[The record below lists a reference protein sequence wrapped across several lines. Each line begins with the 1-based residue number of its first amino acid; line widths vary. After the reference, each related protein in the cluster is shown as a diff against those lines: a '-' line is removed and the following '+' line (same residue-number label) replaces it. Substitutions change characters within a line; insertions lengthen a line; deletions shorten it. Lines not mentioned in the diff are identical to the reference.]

1 MNRFLLAALALAFSS
16 TMAVAQI
23 LQPVTWS
30 TSVRTATDGT
40 LELVASA
47 KIDAG
52 WHVYSQFIGSDGP
65 IPTAFTLPASKDLK
79 TQGPVRE
86 PKPIKEFD
94 KNFGM
99 ELAYFAKKA
108 DFVIAAK
115 RSNPKAFTYTAEV
128 EFMVCD
134 VERCLPPDYVSL
146 VFKVPAAA
154 ATELVGE
161 EMPSKP
167 SELNEQQTQADEAPS
182 ASADNSDGAKDG
194 GETPAVEE
202 GQELVGTPGQ
212 EPESAEAVNLWALFG
227 AGMLGGFFA
236 LIMPCIFPMIPLTVS
251 FFLKQSKSKADG
263 VRKAILYGVS
273 INVIYV
279 VLGLLVTVVFGS
291 DALNAMATNP
301 WFNLAFFALFVVF
314 AISFFGAFEI
324 TLPSSWVNKADDQSQ
339 RGGLLGIFFMAF
351 TLALVSFSCTGPLI
365 GQLLVATAVSG
376 ELLGPAVGMFGF
388 SFALSLPFV
397 LFAAFPGWLKGLP
410 KSGGWLNTVKVTLGF
425 LELAFALKFLS
436 TADMVWQKHWLER
449 ELFLALWVAIAFATA
464 LYLFGVFRMP
474 HDDEPKGGLGVG
486 RMLTGLLFLVT
497 GFYLLPGIWGAPVK
511 LVAGFPPP
519 SFYAENPNGLG
530 SGSAASSEV
539 KLSEDAHCPLNL
551 PCFNDLEEARAY
563 ALEVGKPLLLDFT
576 GWGCVNCRK
585 MEEEVWS
592 RPEVRQ
598 RLAEDVVLVSLYVDE
613 RSALPADEVR
623 VSATTGK
630 KIKTVGQKWGDLQ
643 AQYFNANAQPYYVL
657 MDPAVEAPAAING
670 HTAYDPDPTIF
681 LNWLDAGLKTFNA
694 AK

>member
-1 MNRFLLAALALAFSS
+1 
-16 TMAVAQI
+16 
-23 LQPVTWS
+23 
-30 TSVRTATDGT
+30 
-40 LELVASA
+40 
-47 KIDAG
+47 
-52 WHVYSQFIGSDGP
+52 
-65 IPTAFTLPASKDLK
+65 
-79 TQGPVRE
+79 
-86 PKPIKEFD
+86 
-94 KNFGM
+94 M

-115 RSNPKAFTYTAEV
+115 RISNKAFTYTAEV

-134 VERCLPPDYVSL
+134 DERCLPPDYVSL
-146 VFKVPAAA
+146 VFKVPASAEPEMVDESKLNA
-154 ATELVGE
+154 PTDQKPAT
-161 EMPSKP
+161 
-167 SELNEQQTQADEAPS
+167 TEAQEPTT
-182 ASADNSDGAKDG
+182 A
-194 GETPAVEE
+194 E
-202 GQELVGTPGQ
+202 GQEPTGQPANDPAPGEAQEPTQAEGQ
-212 EPESAEAVNLWALFG
+212 EAEAVNLWALFG

-376 ELLGPAVGMFGF
+376 ELLGPAIGMFGF

-436 TADMVWQKHWLER
+436 TADMVWQMHWVER
-449 ELFLALWVAIAFATA
+449 ELFLALWVGIAFATA

-486 RMLTGLLFLVT
+486 RMLTGVVFLVT

-519 SFYAENPNGLG
+519 SFYSENPNGFG
-530 SGSAASSEV
+530 SGSAPSGEQ

-563 ALEVGKPLLLDFT
+563 AKEVGKPLLLDFT

-613 RSALPADEVR
+613 RTPLAESEQR
-623 VSATTGK
+623 VSETTGK
-630 KIKTVGQKWGDLQ
+630 KIKTIGQKWGDLQ

-657 MDPAVEAPAAING
+657 MDPAVEAPTALNG
-670 HTAYDPDPTIF
+670 HTAYDPDPSVF
-681 LNWLDAGLKTFNA
+681 MNWLDAGLKVFNT

>member
-1 MNRFLLAALALAFSS
+1 MNRFFLAAIALLLSLSAAF
-16 TMAVAQI
+16 AQI
-23 LQPVTWS
+23 IQPVSWT
-30 TSVRTATDGT
+30 TSVRSLDGGK
-40 LELVASA
+40 LELVATA

-52 WHVYSQFIGSDGP
+52 WHVYSQFIGNDGP
-65 IPTAFTLPASKDLK
+65 IPTSFKLPASKDL
-79 TQGPVRE
+79 TTEGPVRE

-115 RSNPKAFTYTAEV
+115 RVNPKAFTYTAEV

-134 VERCLPPDYVSL
+134 DERCLPPDYVNL
-146 VFKVPAAA
+146 VFKVPAAPKDASVAESEPTTPASDEPAAVETASPDTAQSSVEASADTPA
-154 ATELVGE
+154 ATET
-161 EMPSKP
+161 P
-167 SELNEQQTQADEAPS
+167 EA
-182 ASADNSDGAKDG
+182 
-194 GETPAVEE
+194 T
-202 GQELVGTPGQ
+202 
-212 EPESAEAVNLWALFG
+212 EAVNLWALFG

-251 FFLKQSKSKADG
+251 FFLKQSKSKSDG
-263 VRKAILYGVS
+263 VRKALLYGLS

-388 SFALSLPFV
+388 SFALSLPFI

-436 TADMVWQKHWLER
+436 TADMVWQQHWLER

-511 LVAGFPPP
+511 LVAG
-519 SFYAENPNGLG
+519 
-530 SGSAASSEV
+530 
-539 KLSEDAHCPLNL
+539 
-551 PCFNDLEEARAY
+551 
-563 ALEVGKPLLLDFT
+563 
-576 GWGCVNCRK
+576 
-585 MEEEVWS
+585 
-592 RPEVRQ
+592 
-598 RLAEDVVLVSLYVDE
+598 
-613 RSALPADEVR
+613 
-623 VSATTGK
+623 
-630 KIKTVGQKWGDLQ
+630 
-643 AQYFNANAQPYYVL
+643 
-657 MDPAVEAPAAING
+657 
-670 HTAYDPDPTIF
+670 
-681 LNWLDAGLKTFNA
+681 
-694 AK
+694 

>member
-1 MNRFLLAALALAFSS
+1 MLLACGLAS
-16 TMAVAQI
+16 AQI
-23 LQPVTWS
+23 LEPVSWS
-30 TSVRTATDGT
+30 TSVRTLEGGR

-65 IPTAFTLPASKDLK
+65 IPTTFMTPDSKDLVV
-79 TQGPVRE
+79 QRPVRE
-86 PKPIKEFD
+86 PKAITEFD

-99 ELAYFAKKA
+99 ELAYFSKKV
-108 DFVIAAK
+108 DFVIDAK
-115 RSNPKAFTYTAEV
+115 RKNEMAFTYTAEV
-128 EFMVCD
+128 DFMVCD
-134 VERCLPPDYVSL
+134 DARCLPPELVSL
-146 VFKVPAAA
+146 TFKVPA
-154 ATELVGE
+154 
-161 EMPSKP
+161 S
-167 SELNEQQTQADEAPS
+167 SEPTQGLTA
-182 ASADNSDGAKDG
+182 
-194 GETPAVEE
+194 TPAENTDP
-202 GQELVGTPGQ
+202 ELGASSSPESAPL
-212 EPESAEAVNLWALFG
+212 EPESGDASLSAKPSPDVEKAEAFSLWSLFG
-227 AGMLGGFFA
+227 AAMLGGFFA

-263 VRKAILYGVS
+263 LRKALLYGLS

-279 VLGLLVTVVFGS
+279 ALGLLVAITFGA
-291 DALNAMATNP
+291 DALNAMATSP
-301 WFNLAFFALFVVF
+301 FFNLAFFVLFVVF
-314 AISFFGAFEI
+314 ALSFFGLFEI

-339 RGGLLGIFFMAF
+339 RSGILGIFFMAF

-388 SFALSLPFV
+388 SFALSLPFI

-449 ELFLALWVAIAFATA
+449 ELFLALWVGIAFAA
-464 LYLFGVFRMP
+464 SFYLFGMFRLP
-474 HDDEPKGGLGVG
+474 HDDEPKGGIGVG
-486 RMLTGLLFLVT
+486 RMMTGLLFSVF

-519 SFYAENPNGLG
+519 AFYAENPNGFG
-530 SGSAASSEV
+530 SGSAPSGDQ

-551 PCFNDLEEARAY
+551 PCFNDLEEARVY
-563 ALEVGKPLLLDFT
+563 ALQAGKPLLLDFT

-592 RPEVRQ
+592 RPEVRK

-613 RSALPADEVR
+613 RTPLGEGEVR
-623 VSATTGK
+623 QSETSGK
-630 KIKTVGQKWGDLQ
+630 TIKTIGQKWADLQ

-657 MDPAVEAPAAING
+657 MDPKVKAPAAING
-670 HTAYDPDPTIF
+670 HAAYDSDARVF
-681 LNWLDAGLKTFNA
+681 LDWLDQGLAQFNEG
-694 AK
+694 K

>member
-1 MNRFLLAALALAFSS
+1 MNRLFYVLAALLLASS
-16 TMAVAQI
+16 AAFAQI

-30 TSVRTATDGT
+30 TSVRTLDAGK
-40 LELVASA
+40 LELVATA

-52 WHVYSQFIGSDGP
+52 WHVYSQFIGADGP
-65 IPTAFTLPASKDLK
+65 IPTAFTLPASKDLN
-79 TQGPVRE
+79 TEGPVRE

-99 ELAYFAKKA
+99 ELAYFSKKA

-115 RSNPKAFTYTAEV
+115 RISNKAFTYTAEV

-134 VERCLPPDYVSL
+134 DERCLPPDYVSL
-146 VFKVPAAA
+146 VFKVPASAEPEMVDESKLNA
-154 ATELVGE
+154 PTDQKPAT
-161 EMPSKP
+161 
-167 SELNEQQTQADEAPS
+167 TEAQEPTT
-182 ASADNSDGAKDG
+182 A
-194 GETPAVEE
+194 E
-202 GQELVGTPGQ
+202 GQEPTGQPANDPAPGEAQEPTQAEGQ
-212 EPESAEAVNLWALFG
+212 EAEAVNLWALFG

-376 ELLGPAVGMFGF
+376 ELLGPAIGMFGF

-436 TADMVWQKHWLER
+436 TADMVWQMHWVER
-449 ELFLALWVAIAFATA
+449 ELFLALWVGIAFATA

-486 RMLTGLLFLVT
+486 RMLTGVVFLVT

-519 SFYAENPNGLG
+519 SFYSENPNGFG
-530 SGSAASSEV
+530 SGSAPSGEQ

-563 ALEVGKPLLLDFT
+563 AKEVGKPLLLDFT

-613 RSALPADEVR
+613 RTPLAESEQR
-623 VSATTGK
+623 VSETTGK
-630 KIKTVGQKWGDLQ
+630 KIKTIGQKWGDLQ

-657 MDPAVEAPAAING
+657 MDPAVEAPTALNG
-670 HTAYDPDPTIF
+670 HTAYDPDPSVF
-681 LNWLDAGLKTFNA
+681 MNWLDAGLKVFNA

>member
-1 MNRFLLAALALAFSS
+1 MLLACGLAS
-16 TMAVAQI
+16 AQI
-23 LQPVTWS
+23 LEPVSWS
-30 TSVRTATDGT
+30 TSVRTLEGGR

-65 IPTAFTLPASKDLK
+65 IPTTFMTPDSKDLVV
-79 TQGPVRE
+79 QRPVRE
-86 PKPIKEFD
+86 PKAITEFD

-99 ELAYFAKKA
+99 ELAYFSKKV
-108 DFVIAAK
+108 DFVIDAK
-115 RSNPKAFTYTAEV
+115 RKNEMAFTYTAEV
-128 EFMVCD
+128 DFMVCD
-134 VERCLPPDYVSL
+134 DARCLPPELVSL
-146 VFKVPAAA
+146 TFKVPA
-154 ATELVGE
+154 
-161 EMPSKP
+161 S
-167 SELNEQQTQADEAPS
+167 SEPTQGLTA
-182 ASADNSDGAKDG
+182 
-194 GETPAVEE
+194 TPAENTDP
-202 GQELVGTPGQ
+202 ELGASSSPESAPL
-212 EPESAEAVNLWALFG
+212 EPESGDASLSAKPSPDVEKAEAFSLWSLFG

-263 VRKAILYGVS
+263 LRKALLYGLS

-279 VLGLLVTVVFGS
+279 ALGLLVAITFGA
-291 DALNAMATNP
+291 DALNAMATSP
-301 WFNLAFFALFVVF
+301 FFNLAFFVLFVVF
-314 AISFFGAFEI
+314 ALSFFGLFEI

-339 RGGLLGIFFMAF
+339 RSGILGIFFMAF

-388 SFALSLPFV
+388 SFALSLPFI

-449 ELFLALWVAIAFATA
+449 ELFLALWVGIAFAA
-464 LYLFGVFRMP
+464 SFYLFGMFRLP
-474 HDDEPKGGLGVG
+474 HDDEPKGGIGVG
-486 RMLTGLLFLVT
+486 RMMTGLLFSVF

-519 SFYAENPNGLG
+519 AFYAENPNGFG
-530 SGSAASSEV
+530 SGSAPSGDQ

-551 PCFNDLEEARAY
+551 PCFNDLEEARVYSLQA
-563 ALEVGKPLLLDFT
+563 GKPLLLDFT

-592 RPEVRQ
+592 RPEVRK

-613 RSALPADEVR
+613 RTPLGEGEVR
-623 VSATTGK
+623 QSETSGK
-630 KIKTVGQKWGDLQ
+630 TIKTIGQKWADLQ

-657 MDPAVEAPAAING
+657 MDPKVKAPAAING
-670 HTAYDPDPTIF
+670 HAAYDSDARVF
-681 LNWLDAGLKTFNA
+681 LDWLDQGLAQFNEG
-694 AK
+694 K

>member
-1 MNRFLLAALALAFSS
+1 MNIRNQVFAILLLACGLAS
-16 TMAVAQI
+16 AQI
-23 LQPVTWS
+23 LEPVSWS
-30 TSVRTATDGT
+30 TSVRTLEGGR

-65 IPTAFTLPASKDLK
+65 IPTTFMTPDSKDLVV
-79 TQGPVRE
+79 QRPVRE
-86 PKPIKEFD
+86 PKPIIEFD

-99 ELAYFAKKA
+99 ELAYFSKKV
-108 DFVIAAK
+108 DFVFDAK
-115 RSNPKAFTYTAEV
+115 RKSQSAFTYTAEV
-128 EFMVCD
+128 DFMVCD
-134 VERCLPPDYVSL
+134 DARCLPPELVSL
-146 VFKVPAAA
+146 TFKVPA
-154 ATELVGE
+154 
-161 EMPSKP
+161 S
-167 SELNEQQTQADEAPS
+167 SEPTQGLTA
-182 ASADNSDGAKDG
+182 
-194 GETPAVEE
+194 TPAENADP
-202 GQELVGTPGQ
+202 ELPVGSS
-212 EPESAEAVNLWALFG
+212 PESAPLEPEKDAASEPAKPSPEVEKAEAFSLWSLFG
-227 AGMLGGFFA
+227 AGMLGGFLA

-263 VRKAILYGVS
+263 IRKALLYGLS

-279 VLGLLVTVVFGS
+279 ALGLLVTVTFGS

-301 WFNLAFFALFVVF
+301 WFNLAFFVLFVVF
-314 AISFFGAFEI
+314 ALSFFGLFEI

-339 RGGLLGIFFMAF
+339 RSGILGIFFMAF

-388 SFALSLPFV
+388 SFALSLPFI

-436 TADMVWQKHWLER
+436 TADMVWQKHWVER
-449 ELFLALWVAIAFATA
+449 ELFLALWVGIAFAA
-464 LYLFGVFRMP
+464 SFYLFGMFRLP
-474 HDDEPKGGLGVG
+474 HDDEPKGGIGVG
-486 RMLTGLLFLVT
+486 RMMTGLLFSVV

-519 SFYAENPNGLG
+519 AFYAENPNGLG
-530 SGSAASSEV
+530 SGSAPSGEQ

-551 PCFNDLEEARAY
+551 PCFNDLEEARVY
-563 ALEVGKPLLLDFT
+563 ALQAGKPLLLDFT

-592 RPEVRQ
+592 RPEVRK

-613 RSALPADEVR
+613 RTPLAEGEVR
-623 VSATTGK
+623 KSETSGK
-630 KIKTVGQKWGDLQ
+630 TIKTIGQKWGDLQ

-657 MDPAVEAPAAING
+657 MDPKVQAPTAING
-670 HTAYDPDPTIF
+670 HTAYDSDARIF
-681 LNWLDAGLKTFNA
+681 LDWLDQGLVQFTEGK
-694 AK
+694 

>member
-1 MNRFLLAALALAFSS
+1 MNIRNQVFAVLLLACGLAS
-16 TMAVAQI
+16 AQI
-23 LQPVTWS
+23 LEPVSWS
-30 TSVRTATDGT
+30 TSVRTLEGGR

-65 IPTAFTLPASKDLK
+65 IPTTFMTPDSKDLVV
-79 TQGPVRE
+79 QRPVRE
-86 PKPIKEFD
+86 PKAITEFD

-99 ELAYFAKKA
+99 ELAYFSKKV
-108 DFVIAAK
+108 DFVIDAK
-115 RSNPKAFTYTAEV
+115 RKNEMAFTYTAEV
-128 EFMVCD
+128 DFMVCD
-134 VERCLPPDYVSL
+134 DARCLPPELVSL
-146 VFKVPAAA
+146 TFKVPASSEPTQGLTATPA
-154 ATELVGE
+154 ENTDTELG
-161 EMPSKP
+161 
-167 SELNEQQTQADEAPS
+167 
-182 ASADNSDGAKDG
+182 ASSS
-194 GETPAVEE
+194 
-202 GQELVGTPGQ
+202 
-212 EPESAEAVNLWALFG
+212 PESAPLEPEIDAASLSAKPSPDVEKAEAFSLWSLFG

-251 FFLKQSKSKADG
+251 FFLRQSKSKADG
-263 VRKAILYGVS
+263 LRKALLYGLS

-279 VLGLLVTVVFGS
+279 ALGLLVAITFGA
-291 DALNAMATNP
+291 DALNAMATSP
-301 WFNLAFFALFVVF
+301 FFNLAFFVLFVVF
-314 AISFFGAFEI
+314 ALSFFGLFEI

-339 RGGLLGIFFMAF
+339 RSGILGIFFMAF

-388 SFALSLPFV
+388 SFALSLPFI

-449 ELFLALWVAIAFATA
+449 ELFLALWVGIAFAA
-464 LYLFGVFRMP
+464 SFYLFGMFRLP
-474 HDDEPKGGLGVG
+474 HDDEPKGGIGVG
-486 RMLTGLLFLVT
+486 RMMTGLLFSVF

-519 SFYAENPNGLG
+519 AFYAENPNGFG
-530 SGSAASSEV
+530 SGSAPLGEQKV
-539 KLSEDAHCPLNL
+539 SEDAHCPLNL
-551 PCFNDLEEARAY
+551 PCFNDLEEARVY
-563 ALEVGKPLLLDFT
+563 ALQAGKPLLLDFT

-592 RPEVRQ
+592 RPEVRK

-613 RSALPADEVR
+613 RTPLGEGEVR
-623 VSATTGK
+623 QSETSGK
-630 KIKTVGQKWGDLQ
+630 TIKTIGQKWADLQ

-657 MDPAVEAPAAING
+657 MDPKVKAPAAING
-670 HTAYDPDPTIF
+670 HAAYDSDARVF
-681 LNWLDAGLKTFNA
+681 LDWLDQGLAQFNEG
-694 AK
+694 K

>member
-1 MNRFLLAALALAFSS
+1 MNRFFLAAFAVLLPLG
-16 TMAVAQI
+16 TAVAQI
-23 LQPVTWS
+23 LQPVSWT
-30 TSVRTATDGT
+30 TSVRSLDGGK

-65 IPTAFTLPASKDLK
+65 IPTAFKLPESKDLK
-79 TQGPVRE
+79 TEGPVRE

-108 DFVIAAK
+108 DFVIAAQ
-115 RSNPKAFTYTAEV
+115 RISPKAFTYTAEV

-134 VERCLPPDYVSL
+134 DERCLPPDYVNL
-146 VFKVPAAA
+146 VFKVPAAPA
-154 ATELVGE
+154 AGATASPTDADASTGTDPAAKTPTTEA
-161 EMPSKP
+161 P
-167 SELNEQQTQADEAPS
+167 ADEATS
-182 ASADNSDGAKDG
+182 AEEPAAEAGDVPVNP
-194 GETPAVEE
+194 ETPAEA
-202 GQELVGTPGQ
+202 
-212 EPESAEAVNLWALFG
+212 PEALNLWALFG

-251 FFLKQSKSKADG
+251 FFLKQSKSKSDG
-263 VRKAILYGVS
+263 VRKAMLYGLS

-436 TADMVWQKHWLER
+436 TADMVWQQHWLER
-449 ELFLALWVAIAFATA
+449 ELFMALWVAIAFATA

-486 RMLTGLLFLVT
+486 RMLTGLLFLVA

-519 SFYAENPNGLG
+519 AFYAENPNGMG
-530 SGSAASSEV
+530 SGSAPAADA

-563 ALEVGKPLLLDFT
+563 ALEAGKPLLLDFT

-592 RPEVRQ
+592 RPEVRR

-613 RSALPADEVR
+613 RTELPAAEVR
-623 VSATTGK
+623 VSETTGK
-630 KIKTVGQKWGDLQ
+630 TIKTIGQKWGDLQ

-657 MDPAVEAPAAING
+657 MDPAVEAPAALNG
-670 HTAYDPDPTIF
+670 HTAYDPDPAIF
-681 LNWLDAGLKTFNA
+681 LNWLDAGLKQFANR
-694 AK
+694 K

>member
-1 MNRFLLAALALAFSS
+1 MLLACGLAS
-16 TMAVAQI
+16 AQI
-23 LQPVTWS
+23 LEPVSWS
-30 TSVRTATDGT
+30 TSVRTLEGGR

-65 IPTAFTLPASKDLK
+65 IPTTFMTPDSKDLVV
-79 TQGPVRE
+79 QRPVRE
-86 PKPIKEFD
+86 PKAITEFD

-99 ELAYFAKKA
+99 ELAYFSKKV
-108 DFVIAAK
+108 DFVIDAK
-115 RSNPKAFTYTAEV
+115 RKNEMAFTYTAEV
-128 EFMVCD
+128 DFMVCD
-134 VERCLPPDYVSL
+134 DARCLPPELVSL
-146 VFKVPAAA
+146 TFKVPASSEPTQGLTATPA
-154 ATELVGE
+154 ENTDTELGASSSPE
-161 EMPSKP
+161 S
-167 SELNEQQTQADEAPS
+167 AP
-182 ASADNSDGAKDG
+182 
-194 GETPAVEE
+194 
-202 GQELVGTPGQ
+202 L
-212 EPESAEAVNLWALFG
+212 EPESGDASLSAKPSPDVEKAEAFSLWSLFG

-263 VRKAILYGVS
+263 LRKALLYGLS

-279 VLGLLVTVVFGS
+279 ALGLLVAITFGA
-291 DALNAMATNP
+291 DALNAMATSP
-301 WFNLAFFALFVVF
+301 FFNLAFFVLFVVF
-314 AISFFGAFEI
+314 ALSFFGLFEI

-339 RGGLLGIFFMAF
+339 RSGILGIFFMAF

-388 SFALSLPFV
+388 SFALSLPFI

-449 ELFLALWVAIAFATA
+449 ELFLALWVGIAFAA
-464 LYLFGVFRMP
+464 SFYLFGMFRLP
-474 HDDEPKGGLGVG
+474 HDDEPKGGIGVG
-486 RMLTGLLFLVT
+486 RMMTGLLFSVF

-519 SFYAENPNGLG
+519 AFYAENPNGFG
-530 SGSAASSEV
+530 SGSAPLGEQKV
-539 KLSEDAHCPLNL
+539 SEDAHCPLNL
-551 PCFNDLEEARAY
+551 PCFNDLEEARVY
-563 ALEVGKPLLLDFT
+563 ALQAGKPLLLDFT

-592 RPEVRQ
+592 RPEVRK

-613 RSALPADEVR
+613 RTPLGEGEVR
-623 VSATTGK
+623 QSETSGK
-630 KIKTVGQKWGDLQ
+630 TIKTIGQKWADLQ

-657 MDPAVEAPAAING
+657 MDPKVKAPAAING
-670 HTAYDPDPTIF
+670 HAAYDSDARVF
-681 LNWLDAGLKTFNA
+681 LDWLDQGLAQFNEG
-694 AK
+694 K

>member
-1 MNRFLLAALALAFSS
+1 MLLACGLAS
-16 TMAVAQI
+16 AQI
-23 LQPVTWS
+23 LEPVSWS
-30 TSVRTATDGT
+30 TSVRTLEGGR

-65 IPTAFTLPASKDLK
+65 IPTTFMTPDSKDLVV
-79 TQGPVRE
+79 QRPVRE
-86 PKPIKEFD
+86 PKAITEFD

-99 ELAYFAKKA
+99 ELAYFSKKV
-108 DFVIAAK
+108 DFVIDAK
-115 RSNPKAFTYTAEV
+115 RKNEMAFTYTAEV
-128 EFMVCD
+128 DFMVCD
-134 VERCLPPDYVSL
+134 DARCLPPELVSL
-146 VFKVPAAA
+146 TFKVPA
-154 ATELVGE
+154 
-161 EMPSKP
+161 S
-167 SELNEQQTQADEAPS
+167 SEPTQGLTA
-182 ASADNSDGAKDG
+182 
-194 GETPAVEE
+194 TPAENTDP
-202 GQELVGTPGQ
+202 ELGASSSPESAPL
-212 EPESAEAVNLWALFG
+212 EPESGDASLSAKPSPDVEKAEAFSLWSLFG

-263 VRKAILYGVS
+263 LRKALLYGLS

-279 VLGLLVTVVFGS
+279 ALGLLVAITFGA
-291 DALNAMATNP
+291 DALNAMATSP
-301 WFNLAFFALFVVF
+301 FFNLAFFVLFVVF
-314 AISFFGAFEI
+314 ALSFFGLFEI

-339 RGGLLGIFFMAF
+339 RSGILGIFFMAF

-388 SFALSLPFV
+388 SFALSLPFI

-449 ELFLALWVAIAFATA
+449 ELFLALWVGIAFAA
-464 LYLFGVFRMP
+464 SFYLFGMFRLP
-474 HDDEPKGGLGVG
+474 HDDEPKGGIGVG
-486 RMLTGLLFLVT
+486 RMMTGLLFSVF

-519 SFYAENPNGLG
+519 AFYAENPNGFG
-530 SGSAASSEV
+530 SGSAPSGDQ

-551 PCFNDLEEARAY
+551 PCFNDLEEARVY
-563 ALEVGKPLLLDFT
+563 ALQAGKPLLLDFT

-592 RPEVRQ
+592 RPEVRK

-613 RSALPADEVR
+613 RTPLVEGEVR
-623 VSATTGK
+623 QSETSGK
-630 KIKTVGQKWGDLQ
+630 TIKTIGQKWADLQ

-657 MDPAVEAPAAING
+657 MDPKVKAPAAING
-670 HTAYDPDPTIF
+670 HAAYDSDARVF
-681 LNWLDAGLKTFNA
+681 LDWLDQGLAQFNEG
-694 AK
+694 K

>member
-1 MNRFLLAALALAFSS
+1 
-16 TMAVAQI
+16 MAVAQI

-115 RSNPKAFTYTAEV
+115 RSNPEAFTYTAEV

-134 VERCLPPDYVSL
+134 DERCLPPDYVSL
-146 VFKVPAAA
+146 VFKVPATAA
-154 ATELVGE
+154 PELVGE
-161 EMPSKP
+161 EMSRKTA
-167 SELNEQQTQADEAPS
+167 ELNEQQPKADEAPS
-182 ASADNSDGAKDG
+182 VAADNSDGAKDG
-194 GETPAVEE
+194 GETPSVEE
-202 GQELVGTPGQ
+202 GQELVGTPSQ

-314 AISFFGAFEI
+314 ALSFFGAFEI

-464 LYLFGVFRMP
+464 LYLLGVFRMP

-519 SFYAENPNGLG
+519 SFYAETPNGLG
-530 SGSAASSEV
+530 SGSAASSET

-563 ALEVGKPLLLDFT
+563 ALESGKPLLLDFT

-613 RSALPADEVR
+613 RSALPAEEVR

-657 MDPAVEAPAAING
+657 MDPTVEAPAAING
-670 HTAYDPDPTIF
+670 HTAYDPDPSIF

-694 AK
+694 GK

>member
-1 MNRFLLAALALAFSS
+1 MNIRNQVFAVLLLACGLAS
-16 TMAVAQI
+16 AQI
-23 LQPVTWS
+23 LEPVSWS
-30 TSVRTATDGT
+30 TSVRTLEGGR

-65 IPTAFTLPASKDLK
+65 IPTTIMTPDSKDLVV
-79 TQGPVRE
+79 QRPVRE
-86 PKPIKEFD
+86 PKAITEFD

-99 ELAYFAKKA
+99 ELAYFSKKV
-108 DFVIAAK
+108 DFVIDAK
-115 RSNPKAFTYTAEV
+115 RKNEMAFTYTAEV
-128 EFMVCD
+128 DFMVCD
-134 VERCLPPDYVSL
+134 DARCLPPELVSL
-146 VFKVPAAA
+146 TFKVPASSEPTQGLTATPA
-154 ATELVGE
+154 ENTDTELGASSSPE
-161 EMPSKP
+161 S
-167 SELNEQQTQADEAPS
+167 AP
-182 ASADNSDGAKDG
+182 
-194 GETPAVEE
+194 
-202 GQELVGTPGQ
+202 L
-212 EPESAEAVNLWALFG
+212 EPESGDASLSAKPSPDVEKAEAFSLWSLFG

-263 VRKAILYGVS
+263 LRKALLYGLS

-279 VLGLLVTVVFGS
+279 ALGLLVAITFGA
-291 DALNAMATNP
+291 DALNAMATSP
-301 WFNLAFFALFVVF
+301 FFNLAFFVLFVVF
-314 AISFFGAFEI
+314 ALSFFGLFEI

-339 RGGLLGIFFMAF
+339 RSGILGIFFMAF

-388 SFALSLPFV
+388 SFALSLPFI

-449 ELFLALWVAIAFATA
+449 ELFLALWVGIAFAA
-464 LYLFGVFRMP
+464 SFYLFGMFRLP
-474 HDDEPKGGLGVG
+474 HDDEPKGGIGVG
-486 RMLTGLLFLVT
+486 RMMTGLLFSVF

-519 SFYAENPNGLG
+519 AFYAENPNGFG
-530 SGSAASSEV
+530 SGSAPSGDQ

-551 PCFNDLEEARAY
+551 PCFNDLEEARVY
-563 ALEVGKPLLLDFT
+563 ALQAGKPLLLDFT

-592 RPEVRQ
+592 RPEVRK

-613 RSALPADEVR
+613 RTPLGEGEVR
-623 VSATTGK
+623 QSETSGK
-630 KIKTVGQKWGDLQ
+630 TIKTIGQKWADLQ

-657 MDPAVEAPAAING
+657 MDPKVKAPAAING
-670 HTAYDPDPTIF
+670 HAAYDSDARVF
-681 LNWLDAGLKTFNA
+681 LDWLDQGLAQFNEG
-694 AK
+694 K

>member
-1 MNRFLLAALALAFSS
+1 MNIRNQVFAVLLLACGLAS
-16 TMAVAQI
+16 AQI
-23 LQPVTWS
+23 LEPVSWS
-30 TSVRTATDGT
+30 TSVRTLEGGR

-65 IPTAFTLPASKDLK
+65 IPTTFMTPDSKDLVV
-79 TQGPVRE
+79 QRPVRE
-86 PKPIKEFD
+86 PKAITEFD

-99 ELAYFAKKA
+99 ELAYFSKKV
-108 DFVIAAK
+108 DFVIDAK
-115 RSNPKAFTYTAEV
+115 RKNEMAFTYTAEV
-128 EFMVCD
+128 DFMVCD
-134 VERCLPPDYVSL
+134 DARCLPPELVSL
-146 VFKVPAAA
+146 TFKVPA
-154 ATELVGE
+154 
-161 EMPSKP
+161 S
-167 SELNEQQTQADEAPS
+167 SEPTQGLTA
-182 ASADNSDGAKDG
+182 
-194 GETPAVEE
+194 TPAENTDP
-202 GQELVGTPGQ
+202 ELGASSSPESAPL
-212 EPESAEAVNLWALFG
+212 EPESGDASLSAKPSPDVEKAEAFSLWSLFG

-263 VRKAILYGVS
+263 LRKALLYGLS

-279 VLGLLVTVVFGS
+279 ALGLLVAITFGA
-291 DALNAMATNP
+291 DALNAMATSP
-301 WFNLAFFALFVVF
+301 FFNLAFFVLFVVF
-314 AISFFGAFEI
+314 ALSFFGLFEI

-339 RGGLLGIFFMAF
+339 RSGILGIFFMAF

-388 SFALSLPFV
+388 SFALSLPFI

-449 ELFLALWVAIAFATA
+449 ELFLALWVGIAFAA
-464 LYLFGVFRMP
+464 SFYLFGMFRLP
-474 HDDEPKGGLGVG
+474 HDDEPKGGIGVG
-486 RMLTGLLFLVT
+486 RMMTGLLFSVF

-519 SFYAENPNGLG
+519 AFYAENPNGFG
-530 SGSAASSEV
+530 SGSAPLGEQKV
-539 KLSEDAHCPLNL
+539 SEDAHCPLNL
-551 PCFNDLEEARAY
+551 PCFNDLEEARVY
-563 ALEVGKPLLLDFT
+563 ALQAGKPLLLDFT

-592 RPEVRQ
+592 RPEVRK

-613 RSALPADEVR
+613 RTPLGEGEVR
-623 VSATTGK
+623 QSETSGK
-630 KIKTVGQKWGDLQ
+630 TIKTIGQKWADLQ

-657 MDPAVEAPAAING
+657 MDPKVKAPAAING
-670 HTAYDPDPTIF
+670 HAAYDSDARVF
-681 LNWLDAGLKTFNA
+681 LDWLDQGLAQFNEG
-694 AK
+694 K

>member
-1 MNRFLLAALALAFSS
+1 MNIRNQVFAVLLLACGLAS
-16 TMAVAQI
+16 AQI
-23 LQPVTWS
+23 LEPVSWS
-30 TSVRTATDGT
+30 TSVRTLEGGR

-65 IPTAFTLPASKDLK
+65 IPTTFMTPDSKDLVV
-79 TQGPVRE
+79 QRPVRE
-86 PKPIKEFD
+86 PKAITEFD

-99 ELAYFAKKA
+99 ELAYFSKKV
-108 DFVIAAK
+108 DFVIDAK
-115 RSNPKAFTYTAEV
+115 RKNEMAFTYTAEV
-128 EFMVCD
+128 DFMVCD
-134 VERCLPPDYVSL
+134 DARCLPPELVSL
-146 VFKVPAAA
+146 TFKVPA
-154 ATELVGE
+154 
-161 EMPSKP
+161 S
-167 SELNEQQTQADEAPS
+167 SEPTQGLTA
-182 ASADNSDGAKDG
+182 
-194 GETPAVEE
+194 TPAENTDP
-202 GQELVGTPGQ
+202 ELGASSS
-212 EPESAEAVNLWALFG
+212 PESAPLEPEIDAASLSAKPSPDVEKAEAFSLWSLFG

-263 VRKAILYGVS
+263 LRKALLYGLS

-279 VLGLLVTVVFGS
+279 ALGLLVAITFGA
-291 DALNAMATNP
+291 DALNAMATSP
-301 WFNLAFFALFVVF
+301 FFNLAFFVLFVVF
-314 AISFFGAFEI
+314 ALSFFGLFEI

-339 RGGLLGIFFMAF
+339 RSGILGIFFMAF

-388 SFALSLPFV
+388 SFALSLPFI

-449 ELFLALWVAIAFATA
+449 ELFLALWVGIAFAA
-464 LYLFGVFRMP
+464 SFYLFGMFRLP
-474 HDDEPKGGLGVG
+474 HDDEPKGGIGVG
-486 RMLTGLLFLVT
+486 RMMTGLLFSVF

-519 SFYAENPNGLG
+519 AFYAENPNGFG
-530 SGSAASSEV
+530 SGSAPSGDQ

-551 PCFNDLEEARAY
+551 PCFNDLEEARVY
-563 ALEVGKPLLLDFT
+563 ALQAGKPLLLDFT

-592 RPEVRQ
+592 RPEVRK

-613 RSALPADEVR
+613 RTPLGEGEVR
-623 VSATTGK
+623 QSETSGK
-630 KIKTVGQKWGDLQ
+630 TIKTIGQKWADLQ

-657 MDPAVEAPAAING
+657 MDPKVKAPAAING
-670 HTAYDPDPTIF
+670 HAAYDSDARVF
-681 LNWLDAGLKTFNA
+681 LDWLDQGLAQFNEG
-694 AK
+694 K

>member
-115 RSNPKAFTYTAEV
+115 RSNPKAFMYTAEV

-134 VERCLPPDYVSL
+134 DERCLPPDYVSL
-146 VFKVPAAA
+146 VFKAPAAA

-161 EMPSKP
+161 EMPRKP
-167 SELNEQQTQADEAPS
+167 AELNGQPTQADEAPS
-182 ASADNSDGAKDG
+182 ASVEGPDGANQE
-194 GETPAVEE
+194 GEAPAAEE
-202 GQELVGTPGQ
+202 GQEQVGSPSQ
-212 EPESAEAVNLWALFG
+212 DPETADAVNLWALFG

-263 VRKAILYGVS
+263 VRKAILYGLS

-279 VLGLLVTVVFGS
+279 VLGLLITVVFGS

-301 WFNLAFFALFVVF
+301 WFNLACFARVVVF

-324 TLPSSWVNKADDQSQ
+324 TLTSSCVKNADEQSQ
-339 RGGLLGIFFMAF
+339 RGGHLGIFFMAY
-351 TLALVSFSCTGPLI
+351 TLELERISCTGPLN
-365 GQLLVATAVSG
+365 S
-376 ELLGPAVGMFGF
+376 
-388 SFALSLPFV
+388 
-397 LFAAFPGWLKGLP
+397 
-410 KSGGWLNTVKVTLGF
+410 
-425 LELAFALKFLS
+425 
-436 TADMVWQKHWLER
+436 
-449 ELFLALWVAIAFATA
+449 
-464 LYLFGVFRMP
+464 
-474 HDDEPKGGLGVG
+474 
-486 RMLTGLLFLVT
+486 
-497 GFYLLPGIWGAPVK
+497 
-511 LVAGFPPP
+511 
-519 SFYAENPNGLG
+519 
-530 SGSAASSEV
+530 
-539 KLSEDAHCPLNL
+539 
-551 PCFNDLEEARAY
+551 
-563 ALEVGKPLLLDFT
+563 
-576 GWGCVNCRK
+576 
-585 MEEEVWS
+585 
-592 RPEVRQ
+592 
-598 RLAEDVVLVSLYVDE
+598 
-613 RSALPADEVR
+613 
-623 VSATTGK
+623 
-630 KIKTVGQKWGDLQ
+630 
-643 AQYFNANAQPYYVL
+643 
-657 MDPAVEAPAAING
+657 
-670 HTAYDPDPTIF
+670 
-681 LNWLDAGLKTFNA
+681 
-694 AK
+694 

>member
-1 MNRFLLAALALAFSS
+1 MNIRNQVFAVLLLACGLAS
-16 TMAVAQI
+16 AQI
-23 LQPVTWS
+23 LEPVSWS
-30 TSVRTATDGT
+30 TSVRTLEGGR

-65 IPTAFTLPASKDLK
+65 IPTTFMTPDSKDLVV
-79 TQGPVRE
+79 QRPVRE
-86 PKPIKEFD
+86 PKAITEFD

-99 ELAYFAKKA
+99 ELAYFSKKV
-108 DFVIAAK
+108 DFVIDAK
-115 RSNPKAFTYTAEV
+115 RKNEMAFTYTAEV
-128 EFMVCD
+128 DFMVCD
-134 VERCLPPDYVSL
+134 NARCLPPELVSL
-146 VFKVPAAA
+146 TFKVPASSEPTQGLTATPA
-154 ATELVGE
+154 ENTDTELGASSSPE
-161 EMPSKP
+161 S
-167 SELNEQQTQADEAPS
+167 AP
-182 ASADNSDGAKDG
+182 
-194 GETPAVEE
+194 
-202 GQELVGTPGQ
+202 L
-212 EPESAEAVNLWALFG
+212 EPESGDASLSAKPSPDVEKAEAFSLWSLFG

-263 VRKAILYGVS
+263 LRKALLYGLS

-279 VLGLLVTVVFGS
+279 ALGLLVAITFGA
-291 DALNAMATNP
+291 DALNAMATSP
-301 WFNLAFFALFVVF
+301 FFNLAFFVLFVVF
-314 AISFFGAFEI
+314 ALSFFGLFEI

-339 RGGLLGIFFMAF
+339 RSGILGIFFMAF

-388 SFALSLPFV
+388 SFALSLPFI

-449 ELFLALWVAIAFATA
+449 ELFLALWVGIAFAA
-464 LYLFGVFRMP
+464 SFYLFGMFRLP
-474 HDDEPKGGLGVG
+474 HDDEPKGGIGVG
-486 RMLTGLLFLVT
+486 RMMTGLLFSVF

-519 SFYAENPNGLG
+519 AFYAENPNGFG
-530 SGSAASSEV
+530 SGSAPLGEQKV
-539 KLSEDAHCPLNL
+539 SEDAHCPLNL
-551 PCFNDLEEARAY
+551 PCFNDLEEARVY
-563 ALEVGKPLLLDFT
+563 ALQAGKPLLLDFT

-592 RPEVRQ
+592 RPEVRK

-613 RSALPADEVR
+613 RTPLGEGEVR
-623 VSATTGK
+623 QSETSGK
-630 KIKTVGQKWGDLQ
+630 TIKTIGQKWADLQ

-657 MDPAVEAPAAING
+657 MDPKVKAPAAING
-670 HTAYDPDPTIF
+670 HAAYDSDARVF
-681 LNWLDAGLKTFNA
+681 LDWLDQGLAQFNEG
-694 AK
+694 K

>member
-1 MNRFLLAALALAFSS
+1 
-16 TMAVAQI
+16 
-23 LQPVTWS
+23 
-30 TSVRTATDGT
+30 
-40 LELVASA
+40 
-47 KIDAG
+47 
-52 WHVYSQFIGSDGP
+52 
-65 IPTAFTLPASKDLK
+65 
-79 TQGPVRE
+79 
-86 PKPIKEFD
+86 
-94 KNFGM
+94 
-99 ELAYFAKKA
+99 
-108 DFVIAAK
+108 
-115 RSNPKAFTYTAEV
+115 
-128 EFMVCD
+128 
-134 VERCLPPDYVSL
+134 L
-146 VFKVPAAA
+146 VFKVPASAEPVRA
-154 ATELVGE
+154 GE
-161 EMPSKP
+161 SAP
-167 SELNEQQTQADEAPS
+167 SEPTTAVDPAEGTDPAQDAEQGPAAGEPATPETPE
-182 ASADNSDGAKDG
+182 GAK
-194 GETPAVEE
+194 
-202 GQELVGTPGQ
+202 
-212 EPESAEAVNLWALFG
+212 SAEAENAEADGLNLWALFG

-251 FFLKQSKSKADG
+251 FFLKQSTSKADG
-263 VRKAILYGVS
+263 VRKALLYGVS

-324 TLPSSWVNKADDQSQ
+324 TLPSSWVNKVDDQSQ
-339 RGGLLGIFFMAF
+339 RGGLIGIFFMAF

-449 ELFLALWVAIAFATA
+449 ELFLALWVAISFATA

-486 RMLTGLLFLVT
+486 RMLTGLLFMVT

-519 SFYAENPNGLG
+519 AFYAENPHGWG
-530 SGSAASSEV
+530 SGSAPSGEE

-563 ALEVGKPLLLDFT
+563 ALEAGKPLLLDFT

-613 RSALPADEVR
+613 RSALPEDEVR
-623 VSATTGK
+623 VSETTGK

-657 MDPAVEAPAAING
+657 MDPAVEAPTAING
-670 HTAYDPDPTIF
+670 HTAYDPNPSVF
-681 LNWLDAGLKTFNA
+681 LNWLDAGLKSFNA

>member
-1 MNRFLLAALALAFSS
+1 MLLACGLAS
-16 TMAVAQI
+16 AQI
-23 LQPVTWS
+23 LEPVSWS
-30 TSVRTATDGT
+30 TSVRTLEGGR

-65 IPTAFTLPASKDLK
+65 IPTTFMTPDSKDLVV
-79 TQGPVRE
+79 QRPVRE
-86 PKPIKEFD
+86 PKAITEFD

-99 ELAYFAKKA
+99 ELAYFSKKV
-108 DFVIAAK
+108 DFVIDAK
-115 RSNPKAFTYTAEV
+115 RKNEMAFTYTAEV
-128 EFMVCD
+128 DFMVCD
-134 VERCLPPDYVSL
+134 DARCLPPELESL
-146 VFKVPAAA
+146 TFKVPA
-154 ATELVGE
+154 
-161 EMPSKP
+161 S
-167 SELNEQQTQADEAPS
+167 SEPTQGLTA
-182 ASADNSDGAKDG
+182 
-194 GETPAVEE
+194 TPAENTDP
-202 GQELVGTPGQ
+202 ELGASSSPESAPL
-212 EPESAEAVNLWALFG
+212 EPESGDASLSAKPSPDVEKAEAFSLWSLFG

-263 VRKAILYGVS
+263 LRKALLYGLS

-279 VLGLLVTVVFGS
+279 ALGLLVAITFGA
-291 DALNAMATNP
+291 DALNAMATSP
-301 WFNLAFFALFVVF
+301 FFNLAFFVLFVVF
-314 AISFFGAFEI
+314 ALSFFGLFEI

-339 RGGLLGIFFMAF
+339 RSGILGIFFMAF

-388 SFALSLPFV
+388 SFALSLPFI

-449 ELFLALWVAIAFATA
+449 ELFLALWVGIAFAA
-464 LYLFGVFRMP
+464 SFYLFGMFRLP
-474 HDDEPKGGLGVG
+474 HDDEPKGGIGVG
-486 RMLTGLLFLVT
+486 RMMTGLLFSVF

-519 SFYAENPNGLG
+519 AFYAENPNGFG
-530 SGSAASSEV
+530 SGSAPSGDQ

-551 PCFNDLEEARAY
+551 PCFNDLEEARVY
-563 ALEVGKPLLLDFT
+563 ALQAGKPLLLDFT

-592 RPEVRQ
+592 RPEVRK

-613 RSALPADEVR
+613 RTPLGEGEVR
-623 VSATTGK
+623 QSESSGK
-630 KIKTVGQKWGDLQ
+630 TIKTIGQKWADLQ

-657 MDPAVEAPAAING
+657 MDPKVKAPAAING
-670 HTAYDPDPTIF
+670 HAAYDSDARVF
-681 LNWLDAGLKTFNA
+681 LDWLDQGLAQFNEG
-694 AK
+694 K

>member
-1 MNRFLLAALALAFSS
+1 MNIRNQVFAILLLACGLAS
-16 TMAVAQI
+16 AQI
-23 LQPVTWS
+23 LEPVAWS
-30 TSVRTATDGT
+30 TSVRMLEGGR

-65 IPTAFTLPASKDLK
+65 IPTTFMTPDSKDLVV
-79 TQGPVRE
+79 QRPVRE
-86 PKPIKEFD
+86 PKPITEFD

-99 ELAYFAKKA
+99 ELAYFSKKV
-108 DFVIAAK
+108 DFVIDAK
-115 RSNPKAFTYTAEV
+115 RKNQSAFTYTAEV
-128 EFMVCD
+128 DFMVCD
-134 VERCLPPDYVSL
+134 DARCLPPELVSL
-146 VFKVPAAA
+146 TFKVPA
-154 ATELVGE
+154 
-161 EMPSKP
+161 S
-167 SELNEQQTQADEAPS
+167 SESTQGLTA
-182 ASADNSDGAKDG
+182 
-194 GETPAVEE
+194 TPAENTDP
-202 GQELVGTPGQ
+202 ELPTGSS
-212 EPESAEAVNLWALFG
+212 PESAPTEPEADAASEPTKPSPEVEKAEAFSLWSLFG
-227 AGMLGGFFA
+227 AGMLGGFLA

-263 VRKAILYGVS
+263 IRKALLYGLS

-279 VLGLLVTVVFGS
+279 ALGLLVTVTFGS

-301 WFNLAFFALFVVF
+301 WFNLAFFVLFVVF
-314 AISFFGAFEI
+314 ALSFFGLFEI

-339 RGGLLGIFFMAF
+339 RSGILGIFFMAF

-388 SFALSLPFV
+388 SFALSLPFI

-436 TADMVWQKHWLER
+436 TADMVWQKHWVER
-449 ELFLALWVAIAFATA
+449 ELFLALWVGIAFATA
-464 LYLFGVFRMP
+464 LYLFGVFRLP
-474 HDDEPKGGLGVG
+474 HDDEPKGGIGVG
-486 RMLTGLLFLVT
+486 RMMTGLLFSVV

-519 SFYAENPNGLG
+519 AFYAENPNGLG
-530 SGSAASSEV
+530 SGSAPSGDQ

-551 PCFNDLEEARAY
+551 PCFNDLEEARVY
-563 ALEVGKPLLLDFT
+563 ALQAGKPLLLDFT

-592 RPEVRQ
+592 RPEVRK

-613 RSALPADEVR
+613 RTPLAEGEVR
-623 VSATTGK
+623 QSETSGK
-630 KIKTVGQKWGDLQ
+630 TIKMIGQKWGDLQ

-657 MDPAVEAPAAING
+657 MDPKVQAPTAING
-670 HTAYDPDPTIF
+670 HTAYDSDARIF
-681 LNWLDAGLKTFNA
+681 LDWLDEGLAQFTEGK
-694 AK
+694 

>member
-1 MNRFLLAALALAFSS
+1 MNRFFLAAFAVLLPLG
-16 TMAVAQI
+16 TAVAQI
-23 LQPVTWS
+23 LQPVSWT
-30 TSVRTATDGT
+30 TSVRSLDGGK

-65 IPTAFTLPASKDLK
+65 IPTAFKLPESKDLK
-79 TQGPVRE
+79 TEGPVRE

-108 DFVIAAK
+108 DFVIAAQ
-115 RSNPKAFTYTAEV
+115 RISPKAFTYTADV

-134 VERCLPPDYVSL
+134 DERCLPPDYVNL
-146 VFKVPAAA
+146 VFKVPAAPA
-154 ATELVGE
+154 AGATASPTDADASTGTDPAAKTPTTEA
-161 EMPSKP
+161 P
-167 SELNEQQTQADEAPS
+167 ADEATP
-182 ASADNSDGAKDG
+182 AEEPAAEAGDVPVNP
-194 GETPAVEE
+194 ETPAEA
-202 GQELVGTPGQ
+202 
-212 EPESAEAVNLWALFG
+212 PEALNLWALFG

-263 VRKAILYGVS
+263 VRKALIYGLS

-279 VLGLLVTVVFGS
+279 ALGLLVTVVFGS

-376 ELLGPAVGMFGF
+376 ELLGPAMGMFGF

-436 TADMVWQKHWLER
+436 TADMVWQQHWLER

-486 RMLTGLLFLVT
+486 RMLTGLLFLVA

-519 SFYAENPNGLG
+519 AFYAENPNGMG
-530 SGSAASSEV
+530 SGSAPAADA

-563 ALEVGKPLLLDFT
+563 ALEAGKPLLLDFT

-592 RPEVRQ
+592 RPEVRR

-613 RSALPADEVR
+613 RTELPAAEVR
-623 VSATTGK
+623 VSETTGK
-630 KIKTVGQKWGDLQ
+630 TIKTIGQKWGDLQ

-657 MDPAVEAPAAING
+657 MDPAVEAPNALNG
-670 HTAYDPDPTIF
+670 HTAYDPDPAVF
-681 LNWLDAGLKTFNA
+681 LNWLDAGLKIYA
-694 AK
+694 GAK

>member
-1 MNRFLLAALALAFSS
+1 
-16 TMAVAQI
+16 VA
-23 LQPVTWS
+23 T
-30 TSVRTATDGT
+30 
-40 LELVASA
+40 A

-52 WHVYSQFIGSDGP
+52 WHVYSQFIEDGGP
-65 IPTAFTLPASKDLK
+65 IPTTFTLPASKELK
-79 TQGPVRE
+79 IEGPVRE
-86 PKPIKEFD
+86 PKAIKEFD

-108 DFVIAAK
+108 DFVIKAK
-115 RSNPKAFTYTAEV
+115 RVHHDALTYSAEV

-134 VERCLPPDYVSL
+134 DERCLPPDL
-146 VFKVPAAA
+146 VTLTFKIPSEAEPELIGEGKLRREEEARNAAHSASDQPAEVEPASSDTALAAVEAPTEAPAA
-154 ATELVGE
+154 
-161 EMPSKP
+161 P
-167 SELNEQQTQADEAPS
+167 EAPE
-182 ASADNSDGAKDG
+182 AK
-194 GETPAVEE
+194 
-202 GQELVGTPGQ
+202 
-212 EPESAEAVNLWALFG
+212 EAVNLWALFG

-263 VRKAILYGVS
+263 VRKALLYGLS

-388 SFALSLPFV
+388 SFALSLPFI

-519 SFYAENPNGLG
+519 AFYAENPHGMG
-530 SGSAASSEV
+530 SGSAPAAD
-539 KLSEDAHCPLNL
+539 KLSADAHCPLNL

-563 ALEVGKPLLLDFT
+563 ALQAGKPLLLDFT

-592 RPEVRQ
+592 RPEVRK

-613 RSALPADEVR
+613 RTKLPESEVG
-623 VSATTGK
+623 VSETTGK
-630 KIKTVGQKWGDLQ
+630 PIKTIGQKWGDLQ

-657 MDPAVEAPAAING
+657 MDPAVEAPTALNG
-670 HTAYDPDPTIF
+670 HTAYDPDPSIF
-681 LNWLDAGLKTFNA
+681 LNWLDAGLKQFANR
-694 AK
+694 K

>member
-1 MNRFLLAALALAFSS
+1 MNIRNQVFAVLLLACGLAS
-16 TMAVAQI
+16 AQI
-23 LQPVTWS
+23 LEPVSWS
-30 TSVRTATDGT
+30 TSVRTLEGGR

-65 IPTAFTLPASKDLK
+65 IPTTFMTPDSKDLVV
-79 TQGPVRE
+79 QRPVRE
-86 PKPIKEFD
+86 PKAITEFD

-99 ELAYFAKKA
+99 ELAYFSKKV
-108 DFVIAAK
+108 DFVIDAK
-115 RSNPKAFTYTAEV
+115 RKNEMAFTYTAEV
-128 EFMVCD
+128 DFMVCD
-134 VERCLPPDYVSL
+134 DARCLPPELVSL
-146 VFKVPAAA
+146 TFKVPA
-154 ATELVGE
+154 
-161 EMPSKP
+161 S
-167 SELNEQQTQADEAPS
+167 SEPTQGLTA
-182 ASADNSDGAKDG
+182 
-194 GETPAVEE
+194 TPAENTDP
-202 GQELVGTPGQ
+202 ELGASSS
-212 EPESAEAVNLWALFG
+212 PESAPLEPEIDAASLSAKPSPDVEKAEAFSLWSLFG

-263 VRKAILYGVS
+263 LRKALLYGLS

-279 VLGLLVTVVFGS
+279 ALGLLVAITFGA
-291 DALNAMATNP
+291 DALNAMATSP
-301 WFNLAFFALFVVF
+301 FFNLAFFVLFVVF
-314 AISFFGAFEI
+314 ALSFFGLFEI

-339 RGGLLGIFFMAF
+339 RSGILGIFFMAF

-388 SFALSLPFV
+388 SFALSLPFI

-449 ELFLALWVAIAFATA
+449 ELFLALWVGIAFAA
-464 LYLFGVFRMP
+464 SFYLFGMFRLP
-474 HDDEPKGGLGVG
+474 HDDEPKGGIGVG
-486 RMLTGLLFLVT
+486 RMMTGLLFSVF

-519 SFYAENPNGLG
+519 AFYAENPNGFG
-530 SGSAASSEV
+530 SGSAPLGEQKV
-539 KLSEDAHCPLNL
+539 SEDAHCPLNL
-551 PCFNDLEEARAY
+551 PCFNDLEEARVY
-563 ALEVGKPLLLDFT
+563 ALQAGKPLLLDFT

-592 RPEVRQ
+592 RPEVRK

-613 RSALPADEVR
+613 RTPLGEGEVR
-623 VSATTGK
+623 QSETSGK
-630 KIKTVGQKWGDLQ
+630 TIKTIGQKWADLQ

-657 MDPAVEAPAAING
+657 MDPKVKAPAAING
-670 HTAYDPDPTIF
+670 HAAYDSDARVF
-681 LNWLDAGLKTFNA
+681 LDWLDQGLAQFNEG
-694 AK
+694 K

>member
-1 MNRFLLAALALAFSS
+1 MLLACGLAS
-16 TMAVAQI
+16 AQI
-23 LQPVTWS
+23 LEPVSWS
-30 TSVRTATDGT
+30 TSVRTLEGGR

-65 IPTAFTLPASKDLK
+65 IPTTFMTPDSKDLVV
-79 TQGPVRE
+79 QRPVRE
-86 PKPIKEFD
+86 PKAITEFD

-99 ELAYFAKKA
+99 ELAYFSKKV
-108 DFVIAAK
+108 DFVIDAK
-115 RSNPKAFTYTAEV
+115 RKNEMAFTYTAEV
-128 EFMVCD
+128 DFMVCD
-134 VERCLPPDYVSL
+134 DARCLPPELVSL
-146 VFKVPAAA
+146 TFKVPA
-154 ATELVGE
+154 
-161 EMPSKP
+161 S
-167 SELNEQQTQADEAPS
+167 SEPTQGLTA
-182 ASADNSDGAKDG
+182 
-194 GETPAVEE
+194 TPAENTDP
-202 GQELVGTPGQ
+202 ELGASSS
-212 EPESAEAVNLWALFG
+212 PESAPLEPEIDAASLSAKPSPDVEKAEAFSLWSLFG

-263 VRKAILYGVS
+263 LRKALLYGLS

-279 VLGLLVTVVFGS
+279 ALGLLVAITFGA
-291 DALNAMATNP
+291 DALNAMATSP
-301 WFNLAFFALFVVF
+301 FFNLAFFVLFVVF
-314 AISFFGAFEI
+314 ALSFFGLFEI

-339 RGGLLGIFFMAF
+339 RSGILGIFFMAF

-388 SFALSLPFV
+388 SFALSLPFI

-449 ELFLALWVAIAFATA
+449 ELFLALWVGIAFAA
-464 LYLFGVFRMP
+464 SFYLFGMFRLP
-474 HDDEPKGGLGVG
+474 HDDEPKGGIGVG
-486 RMLTGLLFLVT
+486 RMMTGLLFSVF

-519 SFYAENPNGLG
+519 AFYAENPNGFG
-530 SGSAASSEV
+530 SGSAPSGDQ

-551 PCFNDLEEARAY
+551 PCFNDLEEARVY
-563 ALEVGKPLLLDFT
+563 ALQAGKPLLLDFT

-592 RPEVRQ
+592 RPEVRK

-613 RSALPADEVR
+613 RTPLGEGEVR
-623 VSATTGK
+623 QSETSGK
-630 KIKTVGQKWGDLQ
+630 TIKTIGQKWADLQ

-657 MDPAVEAPAAING
+657 MDPKVKAPAAING
-670 HTAYDPDPTIF
+670 HAAYDSDARVF
-681 LNWLDAGLKTFNA
+681 LDWLDQGLAQFNEG
-694 AK
+694 K

>member
-1 MNRFLLAALALAFSS
+1 MNRFFLAAFAVLLPLG
-16 TMAVAQI
+16 TAVAQI
-23 LQPVTWS
+23 LQPVSWT
-30 TSVRTATDGT
+30 TSVRSLDGGK

-65 IPTAFTLPASKDLK
+65 IPTAFKLPESKDLK
-79 TQGPVRE
+79 TEGPVRE

-108 DFVIAAK
+108 DFVIAAQ
-115 RSNPKAFTYTAEV
+115 RISPKAFTYTAEV

-134 VERCLPPDYVSL
+134 DERCLPPDYVNL
-146 VFKVPAAA
+146 VFKVPAAPA
-154 ATELVGE
+154 AGATASPTDADASTGTDPAAETPTTEA
-161 EMPSKP
+161 P
-167 SELNEQQTQADEAPS
+167 ADEATP
-182 ASADNSDGAKDG
+182 AEEPAAEAGDVPVNP
-194 GETPAVEE
+194 ETPAEA
-202 GQELVGTPGQ
+202 
-212 EPESAEAVNLWALFG
+212 PEALNLWALFG

-263 VRKAILYGVS
+263 VRKALIYGLS

-279 VLGLLVTVVFGS
+279 ALGLLVTVVFGS

-376 ELLGPAVGMFGF
+376 ELLGPAMGMFGF

-436 TADMVWQKHWLER
+436 TADMVWQQHWLER

-486 RMLTGLLFLVT
+486 RMLTGLLFLVA

-519 SFYAENPNGLG
+519 AFYAENPNGMG
-530 SGSAASSEV
+530 SGSAPAADA

-563 ALEVGKPLLLDFT
+563 ALEAGKPLLLDFT

-592 RPEVRQ
+592 RPEVRR

-613 RSALPADEVR
+613 RSKLPESEVR
-623 VSATTGK
+623 VSETTGK
-630 KIKTVGQKWGDLQ
+630 TIKTVGQKWGDLQ

-657 MDPAVEAPAAING
+657 MDPAVEAPNALNG
-670 HTAYDPDPTIF
+670 HTAYDPDPAVF
-681 LNWLDAGLKTFNA
+681 LNWLDAGLKIYA
-694 AK
+694 GAK

>member
-1 MNRFLLAALALAFSS
+1 MNIRNQFFAILLLACGLAS
-16 TMAVAQI
+16 AQI
-23 LQPVTWS
+23 LEPVSWS
-30 TSVRTATDGT
+30 TSVRTLEGGR

-65 IPTAFTLPASKDLK
+65 IPTTFMTPDSKDLVV
-79 TQGPVRE
+79 QRPVRE
-86 PKPIKEFD
+86 PKPIIEFD

-99 ELAYFAKKA
+99 ELAYFSKKV
-108 DFVIAAK
+108 DFVIDAK
-115 RSNPKAFTYTAEV
+115 RKNQSAFTYTAEV
-128 EFMVCD
+128 DFMVCD
-134 VERCLPPDYVSL
+134 DARCLPPELVSL
-146 VFKVPAAA
+146 TFKVPA
-154 ATELVGE
+154 
-161 EMPSKP
+161 S
-167 SELNEQQTQADEAPS
+167 SESTQGLTA
-182 ASADNSDGAKDG
+182 
-194 GETPAVEE
+194 TPAENTDP
-202 GQELVGTPGQ
+202 ELGAGLV
-212 EPESAEAVNLWALFG
+212 PESAPTEPEIDAASEPVKPSPEVEKAEAFSLWSLFG
-227 AGMLGGFFA
+227 AGMLGGFLA

-263 VRKAILYGVS
+263 IRKALLYGLS

-279 VLGLLVTVVFGS
+279 VLGLLVTVTFGS

-301 WFNLAFFALFVVF
+301 WFNLAFFVLFVVF
-314 AISFFGAFEI
+314 ALSFFGLFEI

-339 RGGLLGIFFMAF
+339 RSGILGIFFMAF

-388 SFALSLPFV
+388 SFALSLPFI

-436 TADMVWQKHWLER
+436 TADMVWQNHWVER
-449 ELFLALWVAIAFATA
+449 ELFLALWVGIAFAA
-464 LYLFGVFRMP
+464 SFYLFGMFRLP
-474 HDDEPKGGLGVG
+474 HDDEPKGGIGVG
-486 RMLTGLLFLVT
+486 RMMTGLLFSVV

-519 SFYAENPNGLG
+519 AFYAENPNGLG
-530 SGSAASSEV
+530 SGSAPLGEQKV
-539 KLSEDAHCPLNL
+539 SEDAHCPLNL
-551 PCFNDLEEARAY
+551 PCFNDLEEARVY
-563 ALEVGKPLLLDFT
+563 ALQAGKPLLLDFT

-592 RPEVRQ
+592 RPEVRK

-613 RSALPADEVR
+613 RTPLAEGEVR
-623 VSATTGK
+623 QSETSGK
-630 KIKTVGQKWGDLQ
+630 TIKTIGQKWGDLQ

-657 MDPAVEAPAAING
+657 MDPKVQAPTAING
-670 HTAYDPDPTIF
+670 HTAYDSDARIF
-681 LNWLDAGLKTFNA
+681 LDWLDQGLAQFTEGK
-694 AK
+694 

>member
-1 MNRFLLAALALAFSS
+1 MNIRNQVFAVLLLACGLAS
-16 TMAVAQI
+16 AQI
-23 LQPVTWS
+23 LEPVSWS
-30 TSVRTATDGT
+30 TSVRTLEGGR

-65 IPTAFTLPASKDLK
+65 IPTTFMTPDSKDLVV
-79 TQGPVRE
+79 QRPVRE
-86 PKPIKEFD
+86 PKAITEFD

-99 ELAYFAKKA
+99 ELAYFSKKV
-108 DFVIAAK
+108 DFVIDAK
-115 RSNPKAFTYTAEV
+115 RKNEMAFTYTAEV
-128 EFMVCD
+128 DFMVCD
-134 VERCLPPDYVSL
+134 DARCLPPELVSL
-146 VFKVPAAA
+146 TFKVPASSEPTQGLTATPA
-154 ATELVGE
+154 ENTDTELG
-161 EMPSKP
+161 
-167 SELNEQQTQADEAPS
+167 
-182 ASADNSDGAKDG
+182 ASSS
-194 GETPAVEE
+194 
-202 GQELVGTPGQ
+202 
-212 EPESAEAVNLWALFG
+212 PESAPLEPEIDAASLSAKPSPDVEKAEAFSLWSLFG

-263 VRKAILYGVS
+263 LRKALLYGLS

-279 VLGLLVTVVFGS
+279 ALGLLVAITFGA
-291 DALNAMATNP
+291 DALNAMATSP
-301 WFNLAFFALFVVF
+301 FFNLAFFVLFVVF
-314 AISFFGAFEI
+314 ALSFFGLFEI

-339 RGGLLGIFFMAF
+339 RSGILGIFFMAF

-388 SFALSLPFV
+388 SFALSLPFI

-449 ELFLALWVAIAFATA
+449 ELFLALWVGIAFAA
-464 LYLFGVFRMP
+464 SFYLFGMFRLP
-474 HDDEPKGGLGVG
+474 HDDEPKGGIGVG
-486 RMLTGLLFLVT
+486 RMMTGLLFSVF

-519 SFYAENPNGLG
+519 AFYAENPNGFG
-530 SGSAASSEV
+530 SGSAPLGEQKV
-539 KLSEDAHCPLNL
+539 SEDAHCPLNL
-551 PCFNDLEEARAY
+551 PCFNDLEEARVY
-563 ALEVGKPLLLDFT
+563 ALQAGKPLLLDFT

-592 RPEVRQ
+592 RPEVRK

-613 RSALPADEVR
+613 RTPLGEGEVR
-623 VSATTGK
+623 QSETSGK
-630 KIKTVGQKWGDLQ
+630 TIKTIGQKWADLQ

-657 MDPAVEAPAAING
+657 IDPKVKAPAAING
-670 HTAYDPDPTIF
+670 HAAYDSDARVF
-681 LNWLDAGLKTFNA
+681 LDWLDQGLAQFNEG
-694 AK
+694 K

>member
-1 MNRFLLAALALAFSS
+1 
-16 TMAVAQI
+16 MAVAQI

-134 VERCLPPDYVSL
+134 DERCLPPDYVSL

-202 GQELVGTPGQ
+202 GQELVGTPSQ

-563 ALEVGKPLLLDFT
+563 ALEAGKPLLLDFT

>member
-1 MNRFLLAALALAFSS
+1 
-16 TMAVAQI
+16 
-23 LQPVTWS
+23 
-30 TSVRTATDGT
+30 
-40 LELVASA
+40 
-47 KIDAG
+47 
-52 WHVYSQFIGSDGP
+52 
-65 IPTAFTLPASKDLK
+65 
-79 TQGPVRE
+79 
-86 PKPIKEFD
+86 
-94 KNFGM
+94 
-99 ELAYFAKKA
+99 
-108 DFVIAAK
+108 
-115 RSNPKAFTYTAEV
+115 
-128 EFMVCD
+128 
-134 VERCLPPDYVSL
+134 
-146 VFKVPAAA
+146 
-154 ATELVGE
+154 
-161 EMPSKP
+161 
-167 SELNEQQTQADEAPS
+167 
-182 ASADNSDGAKDG
+182 
-194 GETPAVEE
+194 
-202 GQELVGTPGQ
+202 
-212 EPESAEAVNLWALFG
+212 
-227 AGMLGGFFA
+227 MLGGFFA

-263 VRKAILYGVS
+263 FRKALLYGLS

-279 VLGLLVTVVFGS
+279 VLGLLVTIIFGS
-291 DALNAMATNP
+291 EALNAMATNP

-388 SFALSLPFV
+388 SFALSLPFI

-436 TADMVWQKHWLER
+436 TADMVWQKHWVER
-449 ELFLALWVAIAFATA
+449 ELFLALWVGIAFATA

-486 RMLTGLLFLVT
+486 RMLTGVVFLVT

-519 SFYAENPNGLG
+519 SFYSENPNGFG
-530 SGSAASSEV
+530 SGSAGSEK

-563 ALEVGKPLLLDFT
+563 AVQVGKPLLLDFT

-613 RSALPADEVR
+613 RTPLAESDQR
-623 VSATTGK
+623 VSETTGK
-630 KIKTVGQKWGDLQ
+630 KIKTIGQKWGDMQ

-657 MDPAVEAPAAING
+657 MDPAAEVPTALNG
-670 HTAYDPDPTIF
+670 HTAYDPDPKVF
-681 LNWLDAGLKTFNA
+681 LSWLDSGLRIFNA